1 MVKRGA
7 RPVLEQMQIVKCS
20 KTGLVQ
26 FSSLE
31 TEKVYRVEASAALYD
46 KVKYVRRI
54 VLPLTVIAVAA
65 YAFSSGRVHIFSGSF
80 WDLTL
85 RFEPYVAFDLAF
97 ALAIALCLLVQC
109 VLHCSTKTSVEHQTC
124 GVVTLGPFLLLFVN
138 PLRLHRVRPEWF
150 PLYESL
156 ITQGDSC
163 DLDSLE
169 VSLDTRIIA
178 WGLLSWLL
186 LAGVF
191 PVRANIQ
198 FIWAS
203 VLFSLS
209 CCVLFLHPLKPNDS
223 LYTQDARSGNITLL
237 ICGSLSLC
245 YVTYLHDWL
254 NRETWA
260 LQQAS
265 AGRAKKL
272 EALLTTLC
280 PAVVH
285 VREEQISPV
294 SAVEDMFGER
304 VATLLD
310 LPTQDARESLSD
322 EVRDMLDEVRASGGP
337 AKRKVM
343 IRPRGGT
350 EVFLSTVCAVVDDE
364 SLGALVGFEV
374 HDSWTIT
381 SAITAP
387 QQDVSR
393 GSDESEIVRQ
403 SRMIEALSLLEC
415 RSNDSATGESRS
427 DESMI
432 GEGLKR
438 VLFDAGSSQSGRERK
453 KLS

>member
-1 MVKRGA
+1 
-7 RPVLEQMQIVKCS
+7 MQIVS
-20 KTGLVQ
+20 KTGLAQ

-31 TEKVYRVEASAALYD
+31 TEKVYREEASAALY
-46 KVKYVRRI
+46 KKSTYVRRI
-54 VLPLTVIAVAA
+54 VLALSVFRLVPIAMYTGQVK
-65 YAFSSGRVHIFSGSF
+65 FFSGSL
-80 WDLTL
+80 WDYTL
-85 RFEPYVAFDLAF
+85 RFEPYFAFDLTY
-97 ALAIALCLLVQC
+97 ALTCAVCLLVNF
-109 VLHCSTKTSVEHQTC
+109 VLHMSTKTSVEHQTC
-124 GVVTLGPFLLLFVN
+124 GVVTLWPCFMLCLN
-138 PLRLHRVRPEWF
+138 PLRLHRVYPEWF
-150 PLYESL
+150 PLPEHS
-156 ITQGDSC
+156 IIMQTDPCGIDF
-163 DLDSLE
+163 LE
-169 VSLDTRIIA
+169 VSLDTKIIA
-178 WGLLSWLL
+178 WGLLSWLWI
-186 LAGVF
+186 AGVF

-260 LQQAS
+260 LQQAL

-294 SAVEDMFGER
+294 NAVEDMFGER

-310 LPTQDARESLSD
+310 LPTQDAKESLSD
-322 EVRDMLDEVRASGGP
+322 EVRDILDEVRVSGGP

-343 IRPRGGT
+343 IRPRGGS

-415 RSNDSATGESRS
+415 GSNDSATGESRS